1 LKDEIL
7 NMKPSIIASIL
18 FFALGVFGAHA
29 GDAVPPPT
37 AGPVVVEIDGAKITD
52 AELQRKYQ
60 GRLFQAH
67 TAYYQ
72 AERQA
77 LDEFIEEYLLERE
90 AKAENVTVDQ
100 LLERHVN
107 NAIAQ
112 DPPEDMLRL
121 YYEVVNPQETY
132 DKVRV
137 QLLDHLRK
145 IRLAKAKTAY
155 IQSLHSKAHIM
166 IGLQVPRTDI
176 SLKNAPVRGRADAP
190 VVLVEYAD
198 YECPYC
204 QQVQP
209 AIDKIISEYKG
220 KVALAYKDVP
230 LPMHANA
237 AKAAEAARCAET
249 QGKFWEY
256 HDLLFAKKQLDATVL
271 KEYARD
277 LKLDAVAFDKCLDT
291 GARSELINA
300 QLTEAQGLGI
310 QGTPTFFINGRSTY
324 GNLTVE
330 QLRQIIDEEL
340 ALVPSLPSQRAAANR

>member
-1 LKDEIL
+1 MKPL
-7 NMKPSIIASIL
+7 NMKPSMIAGI
-18 FFALGVFGAHA
+18 FFSVLCVPGAHA
-29 GDAVPPPT
+29 SDAVPPPA

-52 AELQRKYQ
+52 ADLELKYS
-60 GRLFQAH
+60 GRLFQAR
-67 TAYYQ
+67 TTYYQ

-77 LDEFIEEYLLERE
+77 LDEFIEEYLLERQ

-100 LLERHVN
+100 LLELHVN
-107 NAIAQ
+107 NAIAK

-121 YYEVVNPQETY
+121 YYEAVNPQASY
-132 DKVRV
+132 DQLKV
-137 QLLDHLRK
+137 QLVEHLRK

-155 IQSLHSKAHIM
+155 MQSLHSNAHVTIA
-166 IGLQVPRTDI
+166 LQAPRADI
-176 SLKNAPVRGRADAP
+176 SLKNAAVRGSADAP

-209 AIDKIISEYKG
+209 AVDTVIGEYKG
-220 KVALAYKDVP
+220 KVAFIFKDLP

-237 AKAAEAARCAET
+237 PKAAEAARCAET

-256 HDLLFAKKQLDATVL
+256 HDLLLAQKQLDPAKL

-277 LKLDAVAFDKCLDT
+277 LKLDTAAFDKCLDT
-291 GARSELINA
+291 GARSELVNA
-300 QLTEAQGLGI
+300 QSAEAQALGI
-310 QGTPTFFINGRSTY
+310 TGTPSFFINGRATF

-340 ALVPSLPSQRAAANR
+340 ALTPSQSGQRVAAKQE